1 VFPQFDPATG
11 EGISETA
18 TFTVDFDDN
27 TGTPDDN
34 TTGVGS
40 SGEGDDGNENDSP
53 VRTSLWLRLPVLR
66 DALQFGE
73 VFISSPNPG
82 SVSSLALESDWVLTD
97 CDRTSDQPQTV
108 RTSVIQNYNL
118 THVRSI

>member
-1 VFPQFDPATG
+1 MFPQFDPATG

-53 VRTSLWLRLPVLR
+53 VCTLLWLDLLVLR
-66 DALQFGE
+66 CTPVWRGLHF
-73 VFISSPNPG
+73 VTKPRLRV
-82 SVSSLALESDWVLTD
+82 VSRLGIGLGVNRL
-97 CDRTSDQPQTV
+97 
-108 RTSVIQNYNL
+108 
-118 THVRSI
+118 RSN